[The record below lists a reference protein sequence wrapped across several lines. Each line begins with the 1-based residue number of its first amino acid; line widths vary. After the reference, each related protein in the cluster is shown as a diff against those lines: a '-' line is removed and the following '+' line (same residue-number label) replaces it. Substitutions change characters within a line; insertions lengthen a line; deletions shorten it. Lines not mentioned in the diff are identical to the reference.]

1 MGPGDLSSLPPA
13 LLIGLAVLV
22 VVQVGLIVIAL
33 IDLYRRPL
41 AAVNLG
47 NKWVWV
53 AIILLV
59 NLLGPILYLLVGR
72 RSVAP
77 AEEPTPAPTR
87 TKRDIAEALYG
98 PDETPRP

>member
-13 LLIGLAVLV
+13 LLIGLGVLV

-72 RSVAP
+72 RSVAL
-77 AEEPTPAPTR
+77 ADEPTPATTR

-98 PDETPRP
+98 PDEAPRP